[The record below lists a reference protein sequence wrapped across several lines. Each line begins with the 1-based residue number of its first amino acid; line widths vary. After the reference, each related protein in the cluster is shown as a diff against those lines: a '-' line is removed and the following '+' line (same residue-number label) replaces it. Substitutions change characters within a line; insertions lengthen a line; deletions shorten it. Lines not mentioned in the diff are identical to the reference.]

1 VHISAPSPKRSPA
14 TPLTHESEFALN
26 STIEIE
32 GAMIAT
38 PSRQI
43 DSYTRNKERRYTES
57 LAHDAWTCVES
68 APQRSVV
75 EGGIGRLG
83 ENRRIQTRVSG
94 RGKRQSSHRN
104 NGCIAVSN

>member
-1 VHISAPSPKRSPA
+1 
-14 TPLTHESEFALN
+14 
-26 STIEIE
+26 
-32 GAMIAT
+32 MIAT

-43 DSYTRNKERRYTES
+43 DSYARNKERRCTES

-94 RGKRQSSHRN
+94 RGKRQSSDGN
-104 NGCIAVSN
+104 SGCIVVSNKTKSPDQIDLYVVQLKGGRAG